1 MIAIDTN
8 VLVRFLAR
16 DHAEQAEAA
25 RVLLQGLTPEQ
36 PGFICREVA
45 IEVTWV
51 LERSYKF
58 PREQVAEALLEL
70 LASNNLVFEAAD
82 DVAHAAFQYS
92 RGGPGFSDLMILA
105 AASRAGAT
113 PLYTFDQRLA
123 RAEGAELVESP

>member
-16 DHAEQAEAA
+16 DHARQAEAA
-25 RVLLQGLTPEQ
+25 RILLQGLTPQQ

-45 IEVTWV
+45 IEVPWV

-58 PREQVAEALLEL
+58 PREQIAEALLQL
-70 LASNNLVFEAAD
+70 LASSNLAFEAAD
-82 DVAHAAFQYS
+82 DIAHAAIQYS

-105 AASRAGAT
+105 AASRAQKRS
-113 PLYTFDQRLA
+113 L
-123 RAEGAELVESP
+123 S